1 MNIPLFSVILFVVGF
16 LAGFILQKYWGNQ
29 SQSAEFA
36 DKVEEKLNKIIP
48 QMTQT
53 AGEQTALLAK
63 EKLEAATFNLKDEF
77 DNKQELIDKTIQT
90 LNVELHK
97 ANEKLEKAE
106 RDRIGSFENL
116 KQQITQQAKHTQD
129 LLQSTTNLQRVLSNN
144 QLRGQYGEQVAEDLL
159 KMNGFV
165 KGADY
170 LIQDTQAEG
179 ARPDF
184 TVLLPNNMKINI
196 DSKFPYQ
203 NLLKI
208 VESTTDE
215 SRAQYRKLF
224 EQDIKEKIKQVTS
237 RKYINP
243 EENTVDFVVLFVPNE
258 MIFSYIYDKMHEI
271 WIDGMRQKVVFAGP
285 FSFTAI
291 LRMVRQ
297 AHEYF
302 SVQKNLR
309 SIINNIQV
317 FKDEFTKYHEEVDN
331 LGKKVDAVVSQ
342 YRVVSQ
348 TRTNKLLRVVDKI
361 QLDSATDAPALLAPE
376 V

>member
-1 MNIPLFSVILFVVGF
+1 MNIPLFSAILFVVGF

-63 EKLEAATFNLKDEF
+63 EKLEAATSNLKDEF